1 VDNSADLEL
10 LVQSRQP
17 IVIVESAEEERVEEL
32 VRGVASRLSLPLF
45 EWRLTHGLTRLG
57 TTDPLYDTDKP
68 AQALKSAAAMHTDAL
83 YLFWDLGRHLEDPLV
98 LRGLKDLA
106 RLCGEP
112 RRAVILAG
120 ADATLPSDL
129 AASAAVLPLPLP
141 DETAL
146 RAMVVKTLRDLGAP
160 RRIRVALDVEGLKRL
175 VTSLRGLTGL
185 EAQRLVMR
193 AALEDLKLDEADLRA
208 VLERKKELLARDG
221 VLTLHPEGGAL
232 SELGGLDS
240 LKTWLETRSAAFA
253 PSARAAGLDAP
264 RGLLLLGVQGC
275 GKSRCARAV
284 AALWRLPLLQLD
296 AGTLYDKYV
305 GESERHLREALR
317 AAGAMAPSVLWI
329 DEIEKG
335 FAAKESAADGGLSRR
350 VLGTFLSWLQDR
362 KEDVFVVATA
372 NDVESL
378 PPELL
383 RKGRFDEIFFVD
395 LPGEAARRAIF
406 AIHLARRK
414 QDPARF
420 DLAALAAASYGFSG
434 AEIEAAVVSAL
445 YTAFAA
451 RTTLTTEQ
459 VRAALLST
467 VPLSR
472 TCREAIEGLR
482 SWARGRAVPAS
493 TAGLESAKAA

>member
-17 IVIVESAEEERVEEL
+17 LVVVESTEEERVDEL
-32 VRGVASRLSLPLF
+32 VRGVASRLCLPLF
-45 EWRLTHGLTRLG
+45 EWRLTHGLTRVG

-68 AQALKSAAAMHTDAL
+68 GQALKSAAAMHVDAL
-83 YLFWDLGRHLEDPLV
+83 YLFWDLGRHLEDPMV

-106 RLCGEP
+106 RVCGEP

-120 ADATLPSDL
+120 ADAALPPDL
-129 AASAAVLPLPLP
+129 APSAAVLPLALP
-141 DETAL
+141 SETAL
-146 RAMVVKTLRDLGAP
+146 RAMVVKTLHDLGAP
-160 RRIRVALDVEGLKRL
+160 QRIKVSLDVDGLKRL
-175 VTSLRGLTGL
+175 VSSLRGLTLL

-193 AALEDLKLDEADLRA
+193 AALDDLKLDETDLRA
-208 VLERKKELLARDG
+208 VVERKTELLARDG
-221 VLTLHPEGGAL
+221 VLTLHPERGAL
-232 SELGGLDS
+232 SEVGGLDT
-240 LKTWLETRSAAFA
+240 LKTWLQTRGAAFS
-253 PSARAAGLDAP
+253 PSARAAGLDPP

-275 GKSRCARAV
+275 GKSRCAGAV
-284 AALWRLPLLQLD
+284 AAEWNLPLLQLD

-305 GESERHLREALR
+305 GESERHLRDALR
-317 AAGAMAPSVLWI
+317 TAEAMAPSVLWI

-362 KEDVFVVATA
+362 KEEVFVVATA

-406 AIHLARRK
+406 AIHLSRRK

-420 DLAALAAASYGFSG
+420 DLRTLAAGSRGFSG

-445 YTAFAA
+445 YAAFAA
-451 RTTLTTEQ
+451 KAALTTEQ
-459 VRAALLST
+459 VSAALQST

-472 TCREAIEGLR
+472 TCHEAIEGLR
-482 SWARGRAVPAS
+482 TWAHGRAVPAS
-493 TAGLESAKAA
+493 TVVLESERAA